1 MGKFLRVLFLSIS
14 HLYVLTCL
22 GILFLMLHDQI
33 AFHRAEFRVQALQA
47 EALLIIAQEL
57 RGSTT

>member
-1 MGKFLRVLFLSIS
+1 
-14 HLYVLTCL
+14 
-22 GILFLMLHDQI
+22 MLHDQI